1 MSVNIKDED
10 THRLIR
16 ELAEQTGETMTAA
29 VRVAVE
35 QRLERI
41 RSQSPDDKVA
51 RLLAIGRRTALRLRE
66 PWKSGDHGD
75 LLYDE
80 SGLPG

>member
-51 RLLAIGRRTALRLRE
+51 RLLAIGRRTAPRLRE